1 VDLSAALTTF
11 ACRMISVKVLCVS
24 GTWAGAGTLAQ
35 AKNAARKNLVFMFV
49 PQGGYSR
56 IITAVLNCQCS
67 GQ

>member
-1 VDLSAALTTF
+1 
-11 ACRMISVKVLCVS
+11 MISVKVLCVS